1 MYIDLCM
8 KLAILADIHA
18 NLPALEAVLADV
30 QQYGVDG
37 IIVAGDLIG
46 GGPQPVQGKVN
57 CQSLTTTS
65 PS

>member
-1 MYIDLCM
+1 M

-30 QQYGVDG
+30 QQYDVDG

-46 GGPQPVQGKVN
+46 GGPHADLLQVIVELV
-57 CQSLTTTS
+57 S
-65 PS
+65 